1 MLHLWGGY
9 QWSNRIH
16 KNPESSILQ
25 INQQSIEVNQPGFR
39 FQDRIEEGP
48 KADRSNHLASSGGGG
63 FIEVCDAMLH
73 REIDIDR

>member
-48 KADRSNHLASSGGGG
+48 KADRSNFWASSEGQSSTE
-63 FIEVCDAMLH
+63 FYDAPL
-73 REIDIDR
+73 RRGS